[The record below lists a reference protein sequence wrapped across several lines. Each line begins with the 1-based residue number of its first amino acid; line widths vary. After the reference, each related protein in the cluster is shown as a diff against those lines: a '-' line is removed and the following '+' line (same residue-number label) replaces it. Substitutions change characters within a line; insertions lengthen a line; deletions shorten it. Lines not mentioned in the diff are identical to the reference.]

1 MTHCSTQVH
10 ITHHCRYCTASQI
23 TWLTCVLDFLDLS
36 ISWPLEYFRNCW
48 IYCYVAQKNMSNFF
62 HKHWWRLKGIIDV
75 DRLIRL
81 KKLLFIKYVNGQ
93 DILMNKRQHLI
104 ILSHKTGTLCWE
116 ADSNSAKWRNL
127 FLIFKTPQ
135 IRIRSLWLKCRTEPV
150 HRLVFDED
158 T

>member
-48 IYCYVAQKNMSNFF
+48 ICCYVAQKNMSNFF

-81 KKLLFIKYVNGQ
+81 KKLLFIKYNYGQ
-93 DILMNKRQHLI
+93 DILMIRRPNSNI
-104 ILSHKTGTLCWE
+104 FSHKMDALCWE
-116 ADSNSAKWRNL
+116 ADSNSAKLRNL
-127 FLIFKTPQ
+127 SWFLRPPELG
-135 IRIRSLWLKCRTEPV
+135 SGACN
-150 HRLVFDED
+150 
-158 T
+158 